1 MNATAPRE
9 ESQMPDT
16 QPRSANLAELQ
27 RRLEPLIA
35 PVVGVS
41 IPLSAIAEDLEAVT
55 SQLDEAGAGRG
66 RVVDIEIDEQSGLLH
81 VHHIGRQWSHTQD
94 ALTYGFLDGL
104 KTTEQLLRDS
114 ASEKLPKP
122 DNMPEET
129 AAAVDKVL
137 SGYAI
142 GLAEVL
148 AEMRARA
155 IAAKNR
161 AKQAQEPAEAEE
173 SKQEATAGA

>member
-1 MNATAPRE
+1 
-9 ESQMPDT
+9 MPDA
-16 QPRSANLAELQ
+16 QPWSANLAELQ

-41 IPLSAIAEDLEAVT
+41 VPLAFVAEHLEAVT
-55 SQLDEAGAGRG
+55 SWLDEAGAGRG
-66 RVVDIEIDEQSGLLH
+66 RVVALEIDEPSGLLH

-104 KTTEQLLRDS
+104 KTAEQLLRDS
-114 ASEKLPKP
+114 AAEKLPKP
-122 DNMPEET
+122 DDMPEET
-129 AAAVDKVL
+129 ARAVDKML
-137 SGYAI
+137 SGYAT
-142 GLAEVL
+142 GLADVL

-155 IAAKNR
+155 IVARNQ